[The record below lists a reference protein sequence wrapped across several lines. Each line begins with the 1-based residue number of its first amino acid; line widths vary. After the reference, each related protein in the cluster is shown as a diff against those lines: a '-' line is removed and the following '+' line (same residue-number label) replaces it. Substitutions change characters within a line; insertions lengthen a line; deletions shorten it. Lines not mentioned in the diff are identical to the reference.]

1 MYFKFFRKK
10 KEVITGK
17 GKITVCAT
25 MKDYSNEAFFINKVN
40 AAKEMLNK
48 FGLPKDLAGK

>member
-17 GKITVCAT
+17 GKVIVCTT
-25 MKDYSNEAFFINKVN
+25 MRDYSKEEFFINKVN
-40 AAKEMLNK
+40 AAKEMLDK